1 MSKETP
7 EDLAFLIFSKGNS
20 TLGDFLTLM
29 RFNEPFYDGR
39 QKLIVELGT
48 DNGLGAMVLAS
59 KGARVTTIDNHRDKH
74 LMIWQY
80 LLEPLG
86 INAVLNHTA
95 DAAMLCGN
103 ESVDVL
109 YVDGDHT
116 YEGVKRDYEAWFPKM
131 KVGGVIIFHDMD
143 PGHEGV
149 WEFFNR
155 DIQDELESGRLR
167 EIDCTETQRGH
178 HSVIKVFVR
187 EK

>member
-1 MSKETP
+1 MKKETP
-7 EDLAFLIFSKGNS
+7 EDIAFLTFSKGNS

-39 QKLIVELGT
+39 EKIIVELGT
-48 DNGLGAMVLAS
+48 DMGLGAMVLAS

-74 LMIWQY
+74 LMIRQY
-80 LLEPLG
+80 LIEVLG
-86 INAVLNHTA
+86 INAVLSYTA
-95 DAAMLCGN
+95 DAAIFYGN
-103 ESVDVL
+103 ENVDVL
-109 YVDGDHT
+109 YIDGDHN
-116 YEGVKRDYEAWFPKM
+116 YEGVRRDYKAWFPKV
-131 KVGGVIIFHDMD
+131 KIGGVIIFHDMD

-155 DIQDELESGRLR
+155 DIQEELKQGKLR